1 MNNLDPVLWRMMVKL
16 TQSMSET
23 RRIITPENLS
33 HQRKFQCLYSLCVL
47 LFNTNWRCSIP
58 LHILLTD
65 LVDAQG
71 GSSELVRT
79 LNRLGAI
86 ASADTHQRYAQ
97 FLVEKKLEAGVIS
110 ELDDSFTVVSVDNID
125 FPTKAFFRV

>member
-1 MNNLDPVLWRMMVKL
+1 MCSYL
-16 TQSMSET
+16 TQT
-23 RRIITPENLS
+23 GAA
-33 HQRKFQCLYSLCVL
+33 LYLC
-47 LFNTNWRCSIP
+47 T
-58 LHILLTD
+58 LLTD

-97 FLVEKKLEAGVIS
+97 FLVEKKLEAGVLS
-110 ELDDSFTVVSVDNID
+110 ELDDSFTGVS
-125 FPTKAFFRV
+125 